1 MFTDDRSC
9 LLFKHVHYFFCLLVY
24 QNIFHLKFQEIVW
37 RHKELQA
44 NVSSLQ
50 QQVTSAEEE
59 KERLVRL
66 RKHEM
71 INKYQRNGHVNGVVS
86 RFWLFQMFHCFY

>member
-1 MFTDDRSC
+1 M
-9 LLFKHVHYFFCLLVY
+9 
-24 QNIFHLKFQEIVW
+24 W

-71 INKYQRNGHVNGVVS
+71 INKYQRNGHVNGVVNKILP
-86 RFWLFQMFHCFY
+86 FFIFLFY

>member
-1 MFTDDRSC
+1 MFNVI
-9 LLFKHVHYFFCLLVY
+9 LFFLHLSIY

-86 RFWLFQMFHCFY
+86 RSCLFQIFHFV